1 MGSKKRPVRILA
13 RGSFDQF
20 RHMAEGFFGSSRGL
34 QNRRGDAWEPPMDV
48 FETDTAVVLKLSLP
62 GVNACDV
69 RITYEGDV
77 VTVCGHREA
86 EPEPDLVAYHRME
99 IRNGYFERRVIIQKP
114 IDLQNADAEYKDG
127 FLKLSIPKARTRKQ
141 RVYTLKIR
149 L

>member
-1 MGSKKRPVRILA
+1 
-13 RGSFDQF
+13 
-20 RHMAEGFFGSSRGL
+20 
-34 QNRRGDAWEPPMDV
+34 MDV
-48 FETDTAVVLKLSLP
+48 FETDAAVVLKLSLP
-62 GVNACDV
+62 GVKACDV

-77 VTVCGHREA
+77 VTISGCREA

-114 IDLQNADAEYKDG
+114 INPEEAEAEYRNG
-127 FLKLSIPKARTRKQ
+127 FLKLSIPKTSAPKQ